1 MCLVTKMVKILVLF
15 NLHALLK
22 NTADGRVCLRSLR
35 PLKFGRGPS
44 LCSGPDPSLCSGPGV

>member
-1 MCLVTKMVKILVLF
+1 MVKILFLF

-22 NTADGRVCLRSLR
+22 NTADGRVCLRSLHF

-44 LCSGPDPSLCSGPGV
+44 LCSGSSLCSGPGV